1 LKRWTQTNRPRV
13 WLTKAASRNAAG
25 EPIRLPPV
33 PSGFG
38 SEPFSADIS
47 MHRRPKQTPRTGVG
61 LGRTS
66 GSPSKVD
73 NSSSS
78 RWTRECY
85 RVAAERFG
93 WSRRTPEPRSM
104 CDGRWLIGWGMATA
118 TYPMNYAPGSAM
130 ARLLPD
136 GTAEVMSRPRRTI
149 RPRWP
154 KGVRP
159 PVRAST
165 GGLASENS
173 GPVSFSSPGARA
185 G

>member
-1 LKRWTQTNRPRV
+1 
-13 WLTKAASRNAAG
+13 
-25 EPIRLPPV
+25 
-33 PSGFG
+33 
-38 SEPFSADIS
+38 
-47 MHRRPKQTPRTGVG
+47 
-61 LGRTS
+61 
-66 GSPSKVD
+66 
-73 NSSSS
+73 
-78 RWTRECY
+78 
-85 RVAAERFG
+85 
-93 WSRRTPEPRSM
+93 M